1 MVDKCIEG
9 LEKCITRLPQNY
21 KALYRLAHLYF
32 NYKTRKDYT
41 KCKQLLL
48 GEYKCKNDVLVN
60 GLFSDRSSKNF
71 FNGIWRIPSTEID
84 RPGSLAAHM
93 NRCVS
98 LMLQVLRNSNDTKT
112 LMELCMQLRKVPDRD
127 KIYIRDTDRTSYA
140 EQAMDMC
147 VQSFRSQIKNVP
159 DMQKVQ
165 VIKLLHDIF
174 RVFQRVQKY
183 IPSKE
188 SVFSDLLC
196 NAYKAYVKDG
206 VVENANLLDSAIKFC
221 QQHRPVEKPKPPTP
235 VFASRG
241 PGLTGK

>member
-1 MVDKCIEG
+1 
-9 LEKCITRLPQNY
+9 
-21 KALYRLAHLYF
+21 
-32 NYKTRKDYT
+32 
-41 KCKQLLL
+41 
-48 GEYKCKNDVLVN
+48 
-60 GLFSDRSSKNF
+60 
-71 FNGIWRIPSTEID
+71 
-84 RPGSLAAHM
+84 
-93 NRCVS
+93 
-98 LMLQVLRNSNDTKT
+98 MLQVLRNSNDTKT

-206 VVENANLLDSAIKFC
+206 VGENANLLDSAIKFC